1 MFPLLNDFLMQ
12 GYLACL
18 NLGLVDV
25 EERKKIAE
33 EQKGKSD

>member
-1 MFPLLNDFLMQ
+1 MFGSIINRFLQ

-33 EQKGKSD
+33 EKAGKAN